1 MRYKKK
7 NNSPI
12 IEVIDNFLPE
22 DNFKVLQ
29 KTIMTPVTFP
39 WYYVPTL
46 SDAGDLKEY
55 YFIHFFYESI
65 DHPPSQFFPLIK
77 KLLFKLRC
85 RALLRAK
92 ANLYLST
99 PKIYEH
105 EIHSD
110 FADESKAC
118 VFYVNT
124 NNGYTRVGNE
134 KIPSVANRAVIFPSK
149 IYHRSTSCS
158 DQQIRVNININYYV

>member
-1 MRYKKK
+1 M
-7 NNSPI
+7 

-22 DNFKVLQ
+22 DNFKVLE
-29 KTIMTPVTFP
+29 KAIMTPVTFP
-39 WYYVPTL
+39 WFYVPTL

-65 DHPPSQFFPLIK
+65 DHPMSQYFPLIS

-85 RALLRAK
+85 KALIRAK

-118 VFYVNT
+118 VFSVNT

-134 KIPSVANRAVIFPSK
+134 KIESVANRAVLFPSK
-149 IYHRSTSCS
+149 LYHRSTSCS